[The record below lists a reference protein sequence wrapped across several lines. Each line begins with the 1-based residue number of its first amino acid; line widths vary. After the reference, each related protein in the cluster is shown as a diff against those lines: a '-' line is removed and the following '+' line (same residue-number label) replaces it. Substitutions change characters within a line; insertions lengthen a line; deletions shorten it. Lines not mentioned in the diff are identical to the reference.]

1 MDVESRIE
9 CALMSALV
17 SSREPDCP
25 PRLADAVQHA
35 VFPGGARIRPKLCL
49 AVAASCGASP
59 STALDAVAASLEL
72 LHCASLVHD
81 DLPCFDNADL
91 RRGRA
96 SVHKAFG
103 ERLAVLAGDAL
114 IVTAFS
120 SLAEAGLPAE
130 RLPMV
135 LATVGMAVGMPAGIV
150 AGQAWECEDQLD
162 LQAYQQAKTGALFAA
177 ACMAGAA
184 AAGHP
189 QPRAWATVGQCV
201 GEAYQVFDD
210 LRDVQGQVADIGKPV
225 GRDQALGRPNV
236 VHRRGVDGAHLYIGE
251 LMQQAVGSIPECVG
265 KQALGLLIRA
275 EVHKLVPKKD
285 ALHAA

>member
-1 MDVESRIE
+1 M
-9 CALMSALV
+9 
-17 SSREPDCP
+17 
-25 PRLADAVQHA
+25 
-35 VFPGGARIRPKLCL
+35 
-49 AVAASCGASP
+49 
-59 STALDAVAASLEL
+59 
-72 LHCASLVHD
+72 
-81 DLPCFDNADL
+81 
-91 RRGRA
+91 
-96 SVHKAFG
+96 
-103 ERLAVLAGDAL
+103 LAGDAL